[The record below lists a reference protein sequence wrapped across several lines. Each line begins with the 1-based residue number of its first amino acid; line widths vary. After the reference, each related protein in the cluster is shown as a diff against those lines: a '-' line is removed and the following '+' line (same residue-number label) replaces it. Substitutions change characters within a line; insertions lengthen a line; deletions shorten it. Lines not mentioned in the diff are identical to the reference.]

1 MRAKSQMKSS
11 GLPGRAG
18 EKDKHDK
25 SSSLSATNGAFTRS
39 EPIRG
44 DEGPPIMGS
53 ANLAREAES
62 PSRLAPPETDP
73 GTLPSLKCSFADS
86 HNRLEPGGWAQQTA
100 GRELAIAKALN
111 CVNMRFKAG
120 AIRERH
126 WHKPDEWAS

>member
-1 MRAKSQMKSS
+1 MRAKRQMKSS

-25 SSSLSATNGAFTRS
+25 SSSLSATNGAFTRP
-39 EPIRG
+39 EPIRA
-44 DEGPPIMGS
+44 DEGGPIIGPT
-53 ANLAREAES
+53 NLAREAES
-62 PSRLAPPETDP
+62 PSRLAPPETDH
-73 GTLPSLKCSFADS
+73 GTLPSLKWSFADS
-86 HNRLEPGGWAQQTA
+86 HNRLERGGWARQTT
-100 GRELAIAKALN
+100 GRGLAIAEAPN